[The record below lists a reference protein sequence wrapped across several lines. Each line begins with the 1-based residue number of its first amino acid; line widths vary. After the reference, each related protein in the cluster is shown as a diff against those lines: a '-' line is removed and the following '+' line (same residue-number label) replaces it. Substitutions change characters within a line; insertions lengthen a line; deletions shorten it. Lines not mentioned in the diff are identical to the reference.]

1 MEGRIHSLQSMGAV
15 DGPGLRYLIF
25 LQGCPMRCVYCHN
38 PDTWDFSA
46 GEEISSDELVRRV
59 LRFRPFFAN
68 GGGVTVSGGEA
79 LCQGEFVAELFAKLQ
94 QNNIHTALDTS
105 GMYLD
110 LSVAERVLNHTD
122 LVLCDIKFA
131 TEAAYLAHSGGSL
144 KRVMEFLSLCE
155 KCSVPVWVRHV
166 VTPGLTDT
174 KEEVEA
180 IIKLAKKCA
189 TLEKIELLPFKK
201 LCLTKYQSMGIPFP
215 LEEVPECSKEL
226 LESLSDLIPTHL
238 R

>member
-1 MEGRIHSLQSMGAV
+1 
-15 DGPGLRYLIF
+15 
-25 LQGCPMRCVYCHN
+25 
-38 PDTWDFSA
+38 
-46 GEEISSDELVRRV
+46 
-59 LRFRPFFAN
+59 
-68 GGGVTVSGGEA
+68 
-79 LCQGEFVAELFAKLQ
+79 
-94 QNNIHTALDTS
+94 
-105 GMYLD
+105 
-110 LSVAERVLNHTD
+110 
-122 LVLCDIKFA
+122 
-131 TEAAYLAHSGGSL
+131 
-144 KRVMEFLSLCE
+144 MEFLSLCE

-174 KEEVEA
+174 NEEVEA